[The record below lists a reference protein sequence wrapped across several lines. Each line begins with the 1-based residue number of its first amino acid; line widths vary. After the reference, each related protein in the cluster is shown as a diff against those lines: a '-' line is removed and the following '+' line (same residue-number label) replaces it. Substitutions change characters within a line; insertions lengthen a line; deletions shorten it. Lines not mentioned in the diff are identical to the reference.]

1 MIVNSA
7 YMYMGKA
14 LPKSIH
20 LFSNGAPNYNFA
32 ALTPGSQIDNTGLVM
47 KEYSLCKFSGVPLQD
62 KTKITVNFTN
72 RSYPQSSR
80 FVLYIKTSDMQSK
93 FSVAKSTKNPS
104 EIFEIAIPERAQFE
118 NATIQLE
125 AASGNCTF
133 TDITIE

>member
-20 LFSNGAPNYNFA
+20 LFSNGSPNYNFT
-32 ALTPGSQIDNTGLVM
+32 ALSPGVQIDNTGLVM
-47 KEYSLCKFSGVPLQD
+47 KEYARCSFSGVPLQD

-72 RSYPQSSR
+72 RSYPSNAR
-80 FVLYIKTSDMQSK
+80 FVLYIKTNGSK
-93 FSVAKSTKNPS
+93 TVYSVSKSTTNQS
-104 EIFEIAIPERAQFE
+104 EIFEIDIPAKAQIE

>member
-20 LFSNGAPNYNFA
+20 LFSNGSPNYNFS
-32 ALTPGSQIDNTGLVM
+32 ALSPGSYIDNTGLVM
-47 KEYSLCKFSGVPLQD
+47 KEYAVCAFSGVPLQD

-72 RSYPQSSR
+72 RSYPSKAR
-80 FVLYIKTSDMQSK
+80 FVLYIQTSGSTTVY
-93 FSVAKSTKNPS
+93 SVVKSTTNQS
-104 EIFEIAIPERAQFE
+104 EIFEIAIPEKAQIE
-118 NATIQLE
+118 NATIKISSEQ
-125 AASGNCTF
+125 GNCTF